1 MKMANM
7 KIEEIEGI
15 GSAYGDKLR
24 AAQIVDT
31 SALLKLGASKGGRQ
45 QIADKTGINETQI
58 LKWVN
63 LADLCRIK
71 GVGQEYSEL
80 LEHAGVDTIKEL
92 RNRNAENL
100 AAKLADVNEQKKL
113 TRRTPSRDEVDAWI
127 AQAKTLPPVV
137 EY

>member
-1 MKMANM
+1 MANM

-15 GSAYGDKLR
+15 GPAYGEKLR
-24 AAQIVDT
+24 AANIADT
-31 SALLKLGASKGGRQ
+31 DGLLKLGASKKGRQ
-45 QIADKTGINETQI
+45 ELAATTGINEKQI

-63 LADLCRIK
+63 MVDLCRIK

-80 LEHAGVDTIKEL
+80 LEHAGVDTVKEL

-100 AAKLADVNEQKKL
+100 AAKMAEVNEQKKL
-113 TRRTPSRDEVDAWI
+113 TRRAPSQSEVEAWI
-127 AQAKTLPPVV
+127 THAKTLPPLI